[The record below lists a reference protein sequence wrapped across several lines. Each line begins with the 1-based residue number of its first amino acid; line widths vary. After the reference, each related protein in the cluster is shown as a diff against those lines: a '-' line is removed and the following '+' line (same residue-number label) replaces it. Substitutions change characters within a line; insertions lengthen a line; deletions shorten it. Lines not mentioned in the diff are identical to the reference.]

1 MKVIIA
7 IIMTILM
14 PEMSIGQVTI
24 NEVIANQKKSGEV
37 LLDQGYKGSL
47 KVLTGK
53 NLLDKTTGNEFEF
66 THAALNYKGPFLQ
79 APVAQGVCVG
89 IDVGPGRSSYR
100 MTAIYSKELP
110 DTHALSSAKTMDE
123 LIRLLG
129 KPRSM
134 VPDGPSGASS
144 EWDLFS
150 LNDEGALDVISV
162 LAYFKKDGERWSVNF
177 LRVAKGVF
185 HPTGARPRLEKEAE
199 RFDTGQPAT
208 CPASKPEGSDK
219 PQPESQGRSR

>member
-1 MKVIIA
+1 MPIF
-7 IIMTILM
+7 M

-24 NEVIANQKKSGEV
+24 DEVIVNQHKSGEV
-37 LLDQGYKGSL
+37 LLKQGYKGSL

-53 NLLDKTTGNEFEF
+53 NLLDKTIENEFEF
-66 THAALNYKGPFLQ
+66 THAALNDKGPLLQ
-79 APVAQGVCVG
+79 AAVAQGVCVG

-110 DTHALSSAKTMDE
+110 DSHALTSAKTMDE

-134 VPDGPSGASS
+134 VADGSRGAST

-162 LAYFKKDGERWSVNF
+162 LAYFKKDGEKWSVHL

-185 HPTGARPRLEKEAE
+185 RPTGARPRLEKVAE
-199 RFDTGQPAT
+199 QDGTGQPAT
-208 CPASKPEGSDK
+208 HSQSKSEDNQK
-219 PQPESQGRSR
+219 PQPESDGRSR